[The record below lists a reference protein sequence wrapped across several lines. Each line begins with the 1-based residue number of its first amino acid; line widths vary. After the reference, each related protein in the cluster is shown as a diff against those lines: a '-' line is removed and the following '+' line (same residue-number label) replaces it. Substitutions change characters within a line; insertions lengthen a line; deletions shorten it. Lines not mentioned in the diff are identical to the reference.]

1 MGTASE
7 IRVLI
12 VDDNGDTLEWMKVLL
27 EHDGYA
33 IETADSGAAA
43 EQVRDAWHPQ
53 LVLMDMRLPDTDGT
67 ELLTRFKS
75 AEPGTEIIMISGHGS
90 VAKAVDAMKAGAYS
104 FIEKPVDPDV
114 LLAMMDKALERL
126 RLSNEN
132 QRLRAQLKG
141 RDRFGDILGSSEKMQ
156 EIFQLIS
163 LAAPTDANILIHGE
177 SGTGKELVAAEVHR
191 HSKRARGPF
200 IKINC
205 AAVPADLIESEL
217 FGHKKGA
224 FTGAISDKVGLV
236 QLADGG
242 SLLLD
247 EIAEVPPQVQVKLL
261 RLLQEREFRPV
272 GASQLVQ
279 ANFRLI
285 CATNAPLNPAASKL
299 REDLYFRINTIT
311 LEIPPLRERPED
323 ISLFF
328 EHFLTKFT
336 REHARAVQG
345 IHSAARH
352 ALLRYGWPGNV
363 RELEHVLERSV
374 IVSTGTEI
382 TLQDLPEIF
391 QEPHTSPAAHGAILG
406 QLTLAETE
414 RMAILQALE
423 RTNGNKRAAAS
434 ILGVYRPT
442 LYGKL
447 RKYKLGEYGK
457 SEATPKHKGRVP
469 SHAYPRAAGSG
480 AADDD

>member
-1 MGTASE
+1 MRTTSP

-12 VDDNGDTLEWMKVLL
+12 VDDNADTLEWMKVLL

-33 IETADSGAAA
+33 TQTADSGAAA
-43 EQVRDAWHPQ
+43 EQIRDAWHPQ
-53 LVLMDMRLPDTDGT
+53 LVLMDLRLPDIDGT
-67 ELLTRFKS
+67 KLLTRFKE
-75 AEPGTEIIMISGHGS
+75 AAPATEIIMISGHGS
-90 VAKAVDAMKAGAYS
+90 VARAVDAMKAGAYS

-114 LLAMMDKALERL
+114 LLAMITKALERL
-126 RLSNEN
+126 RLSDEN

-156 EIFQLIS
+156 QLFQLIS

-177 SGTGKELVAAEVHR
+177 SGTGKELVASAVHQN
-191 HSKRARGPF
+191 SKRADGPF
-200 IKINC
+200 IRINC
-205 AAVPADLIESEL
+205 AAVPAELIESEL

-224 FTGAISDKVGLV
+224 FTGANSDKVGLV
-236 QLADGG
+236 QLAEGG

-247 EIAEVPPQVQVKLL
+247 EIAEVPQQTQVKLL

-272 GASQLVQ
+272 GGSNLVR

-285 CATNAPLNPAASKL
+285 CSTNAPLDPQASKL

-311 LEIPPLRERPED
+311 LEIPPLRNRPED
-323 ISLFF
+323 VSLFC
-328 EHFLTKFT
+328 EHFLTKFA
-336 REHARAVQG
+336 RQHERAVQG
-345 IHSAARH
+345 IHSAARN
-352 ALLRYGWPGNV
+352 ALLRYSWPGNV

-374 IVSTGTEI
+374 IVATGEEI
-382 TLQDLPEIF
+382 TLQDLPDIF
-391 QEPHTSPAAHGAILG
+391 QQPQRSPAPRDALVG
-406 QLTLAETE
+406 QLTLAEIE
-414 RMAILQALE
+414 RLAILQALE

-434 ILGVYRPT
+434 MLGVYRPT

-457 SEATPKHKGRVP
+457 SEATPKPKGAESSQPDARV
-469 SHAYPRAAGSG
+469 AGNG
-480 AADDD
+480 ADDE